1 VSSRHKARIAA
12 VQALYQWDMMGC
24 PFDEI
29 TADFLEQ
36 SEVNSLDEEYLS
48 SLLVGVPANCET
60 IEKAIAPYLDRDLSK
75 VDPIER
81 SILRL
86 SGYEMLFHLSV
97 PINVIINEGVELAK
111 KFGADHG
118 YKFIN
123 GTLDKLSN
131 EDSIQ
136 ALRAKTQSDL

>member
-1 VSSRHKARIAA
+1 MSNRHKARSAA

-29 TADFLEQ
+29 NTEFIEEKQ
-36 SEVNSLDEEYLS
+36 RKSLDGEYLS
-48 SLLVGVPANCET
+48 SLLVGVGANT
-60 IEKAIAPYLDRDLSK
+60 DAIEQAVTPFLDREFAK

-86 SGYEMLFHLSV
+86 SVYEMLFHPSV
-97 PINVIINEGVELAK
+97 PVKVIINEGVELAK
-111 KFGADHG
+111 TFGSDHG

-123 GTLDKLSN
+123 ATLDKL
-131 EDSIQ
+131 
-136 ALRAKTQSDL
+136 AKEAAVLSVREKN

>member
-1 VSSRHKARIAA
+1 MSNRHKARSAA

-24 PFDEI
+24 PFDELG
-29 TADFLEQ
+29 TDFLEAK
-36 SEVNSLDEEYLS
+36 EKKALDEDYLNA
-48 SLLVGVPANCET
+48 LLVGVSANYEVV
-60 IEKAIAPYLDRDLSK
+60 EKAVSPFLDRDLAK

-86 SGYEMLFHLSV
+86 SVYEMLFHRSV

-111 KFGADHG
+111 TFGSDHG

-123 GTLDKLSN
+123 GTLDKLAN
-131 EDSIQ
+131 EASIK
-136 ALRAKTQSDL
+136 ALRDNSNS

>member
-1 VSSRHKARIAA
+1 MSNRHKARSAA

-29 TADFLEQ
+29 STEFIEEEQ
-36 SEVNSLDEEYLS
+36 RKSLDSDYLN
-48 SLLVGVPANCET
+48 SLLVGVGANCEV
-60 IEKAIAPYLDRDLSK
+60 IEKAVTPFLDRDIAK

-86 SGYEMLFHLSV
+86 SVYEMLFHHSV

-111 KFGADHG
+111 TFGSDHG

-123 GTLDKLSN
+123 GTLDKLAN
-131 EDSIQ
+131 EASVQSLRKDS
-136 ALRAKTQSDL
+136 

>member
-1 VSSRHKARIAA
+1 MSNRHNARSAA

-29 TADFLEQ
+29 NDDFIEDKDRKL
-36 SEVNSLDEEYLS
+36 LDGEYLS
-48 SLLVGVPANCET
+48 SLLVGVGANCDA
-60 IEKAIAPYLDRDLSK
+60 IEKAVSPFLDRDLSK

-86 SGYEMLFHLSV
+86 SVYEMLFHRSV
-97 PINVIINEGVELAK
+97 PIKVIINEGVELAK
-111 KFGADHG
+111 TFGSDHG

-123 GTLDKLSN
+123 GTLDKLAN
-131 EDSIQ
+131 EASVQ
-136 ALRAKTQSDL
+136 AIRE

>member
-1 VSSRHKARIAA
+1 MSNRHKARSAA

-29 TADFLEQ
+29 SSDFLE
-36 SEVNSLDEEYLS
+36 SDERKALDNEYLNSLLIG
-48 SLLVGVPANCET
+48 VGANCDA
-60 IEKAIAPYLDRDLSK
+60 IEKAVAPFLDRDIAK

-86 SGYEMLFHLSV
+86 SVYEMLFHLSV
-97 PINVIINEGVELAK
+97 PLKVIINEGVELAK
-111 KFGADHG
+111 TFGADQG

-123 GTLDKLSN
+123 GTLDKLAN
-131 EDSIQ
+131 EASIQ
-136 ALRAKTQSDL
+136 ALRENP